1 MAANGSGLPPPGR
14 SMETKRAEALRV
26 DWAAA
31 AWAAVAVG
39 AALLGPWTRPGRE
52 ILAWPADATGW
63 RLVAGAGGTW
73 PIALAALAGAAAV
86 AVSALRWPARR
97 AGAAWV
103 GLGALGAAAALWVLL
118 HRGEPFGLGAVLAIL
133 AGLAVLGVGLSRAGL
148 LQTDAFLATGILWV
162 AAFVCAFILY
172 PLVTVLQAAV
182 VVEGRLTLDAFR
194 ETFAS
199 PGFLLVD
206 NPATPER
213 EWRLV
218 AWRTLAAFAACAAI
232 LWTGL
237 AARLGWAVTWSARL
251 RWTAAVGV
259 LAFVLNVLG
268 VGIGALR
275 NSVLL
280 ALVVGTLS
288 TAFGFGFALLGER
301 SRLPVRRWARPLTL
315 LPIITPPF
323 ILGLAM
329 IYLFGRRGFVTHTL
343 LGLSVNIVFGPFGV
357 AAAQVLA
364 FTPIAYL
371 VLTGVV
377 RALNVTLE
385 EAAETLGASR
395 WHVLRT
401 VIWPLTRPGI
411 ANAWLL
417 VVIESLA
424 DFGNPL
430 ILGGGVPF
438 LATEV
443 FYAVSGRFN
452 PHEASVYGVVLLA
465 MTLSIFLAQ
474 RYWVG
479 RRSYVTVTGKPTAAA
494 ERPLPPTFD
503 WAAAAIFCL
512 WAAVILA
519 LYGSILV
526 GSLVKLWGFD
536 NTVTLQ
542 NYRDL
547 SPTGWQVFRG
557 TIWLAAIAALP
568 SAGLGFLIGYLVTR
582 VRFPGRDALEFASML
597 SFAVPGTVMGIG
609 YILAFNEG
617 PLFLTG
623 TETILVLAFVFRN
636 MPVGIRS
643 GIAAV
648 HQIDVALEE
657 ASVTLRAG
665 AWTTLRRVVV
675 PLARLALVSGLVFG
689 FVRAMTAVS
698 QVIFLVSPSHNLV
711 TALILS
717 WVEYGTIGRGAALS
731 AVLVVTLVLVIGAL
745 YVFTARLEPEVGAA

>member
-1 MAANGSGLPPPGR
+1 MSSATLQRVEWAVGAWGALAA
-14 SMETKRAEALRV
+14 
-26 DWAAA
+26 
-31 AWAAVAVG
+31 G
-39 AALLGPWTRPGRE
+39 AALLGPWSRPGRE
-52 ILAWPADATGW
+52 ILVWPWEAAGW
-63 RLVAGAGGTW
+63 RLVAAPGGARS
-73 PIALAALAGAAAV
+73 LAIVALAGAAAV
-86 AVSALRWPARR
+86 IVAALRWPARR
-97 AGAAWV
+97 AGFAWV
-103 GLGALGAAAALWVLL
+103 GLGVAGSVVALWVLIA
-118 HRGEPFGLGAVLAIL
+118 RGHPFGLGAVLAIL
-133 AGLAVLGVGLSRAGL
+133 ACLAVLGVGLSRAGV
-148 LQTDAFLATGILWV
+148 LQTDAFLATAILWL

-172 PLVTVLQAAV
+172 PLATVLQAAV
-182 VVEGRLTLDAFR
+182 VVEGRLTLDPFR
-194 ETFAS
+194 QTFAS
-199 PGFLLVD
+199 PGFLLID

-218 AWRTLAAFAACAAI
+218 AWRTLAALVAAAAVFGS
-232 LWTGL
+232 GL
-237 AARLGWAVTWSARL
+237 GARVGWAGSWPARLGWTAGVT
-251 RWTAAVGV
+251 V

-288 TAFGFGFALLGER
+288 TAFGFAFALLGER

-329 IYLFGRRGFVTHTL
+329 IYLFGRRGFVTYDL
-343 LGLSVNIVFGPFGV
+343 LGLSVNIVFGPVGV
-357 AAAQVLA
+357 AAAQILA

-385 EAAETLGASR
+385 EAAEVLGASR

-401 VIWPLTRPGI
+401 VIWPLARPGI

-443 FYAVSGRFN
+443 FYAVIGRFN
-452 PHEASVYGVVLLA
+452 AHEAAVYGVVLLA
-465 MTLSIFLAQ
+465 MTFSVFLAQ

-479 RRSYVTVTGKPTAAA
+479 RRSYVTVTGKPTAASQ
-494 ERPLPPTFD
+494 RPLPAAFD
-503 WAAAAIFCL
+503 YAAAGVFCL

-557 TIWLAAIAALP
+557 TVLLAAIAAVP
-568 SAGLGFLIGYLVTR
+568 SAALGFLIGYLVTR

-623 TETILVLAFVFRN
+623 TETILILAFVFRN

-657 ASVTLRAG
+657 ASITLRAG

-675 PLARLALVSGLVFG
+675 PLARLALLSGLVFA

-698 QVIFLVSPSHNLV
+698 QVIFLVSPAHNLV

-731 AVLVVTLVLVIGAL
+731 AVLVVTLVLVIAAL
-745 YVFTARLEPEVGAA
+745 YLFTARLEPEQEVGAA

>member
-1 MAANGSGLPPPGR
+1 
-14 SMETKRAEALRV
+14 
-26 DWAAA
+26 
-31 AWAAVAVG
+31 
-39 AALLGPWTRPGRE
+39 
-52 ILAWPADATGW
+52 
-63 RLVAGAGGTW
+63 
-73 PIALAALAGAAAV
+73 
-86 AVSALRWPARR
+86 
-97 AGAAWV
+97 
-103 GLGALGAAAALWVLL
+103 
-118 HRGEPFGLGAVLAIL
+118 
-133 AGLAVLGVGLSRAGL
+133 
-148 LQTDAFLATGILWV
+148 
-162 AAFVCAFILY
+162 
-172 PLVTVLQAAV
+172 
-182 VVEGRLTLDAFR
+182 
-194 ETFAS
+194 
-199 PGFLLVD
+199 
-206 NPATPER
+206 
-213 EWRLV
+213 V
-218 AWRTLAAFAACAAI
+218 AWRTLAVTGAF
-232 LWTGL
+232 L
-237 AARLGWAVTWSARL
+237 AVSWARRWPGRL
-251 RWTAAVGV
+251 RWTAVVAVV
-259 LAFVLNVLG
+259 AFVLSVLA
-268 VGIGALR
+268 VSIGALR

-280 ALVVGTLS
+280 AVIVGTLA
-288 TAFGFGFALLGER
+288 TALGFAFALLGER

-329 IYLFGRRGFVTHTL
+329 IYLFGRRGYVTHDL
-343 LGLSVNIVFGPFGV
+343 LGLSVNVVFGPVGV

-377 RALNVTLE
+377 RALNATLE

-401 VIWPLTRPGI
+401 VVWPLARPGI

-465 MTLSIFLAQ
+465 MTLTVFVVQ

-479 RRSYVTVTGKPTAAA
+479 RRSYVTVTGKPTAVSQ
-494 ERPLPPTFD
+494 RPLPSTFD
-503 WAAAAIFCL
+503 YGAAAVFCL

-519 LYGSILV
+519 LYASILI

-547 SPTGWQVFRG
+547 SPTGWQVFWG
-557 TIWLAAIAALP
+557 TVRLAAIAALP
-568 SAGLGFLIGYLVTR
+568 SAALGFLIGYLVTR

-617 PLFLTG
+617 ALFLTG

-657 ASVTLRAG
+657 ASITLRAG

-675 PLARLALVSGLVFG
+675 PLARLALVSGLVFA

-698 QVIFLVSPSHNLV
+698 QVIFLVSPAHNLV

-731 AVLVVTLVLVIGAL
+731 AVLVMLLVAVIAAL
-745 YVFTARLEPEVGAA
+745 YLGVARLDPAREVSTV

>member
-1 MAANGSGLPPPGR
+1 MAAALFGPWSRPGR
-14 SMETKRAEALRV
+14 DVFAWPAEGAGWRLIGAAWPIGLAVAAAAAVVLVATLRWPPRRAGLAWVALGLV
-26 DWAAA
+26 GTAAA
-31 AWAAVAVG
+31 AWS
-39 AALLGPWTRPGRE
+39 LG
-52 ILAWPADATGW
+52 
-63 RLVAGAGGTW
+63 
-73 PIALAALAGAAAV
+73 
-86 AVSALRWPARR
+86 S
-97 AGAAWV
+97 
-103 GLGALGAAAALWVLL
+103 
-118 HRGEPFGLGAVLAIL
+118 RGQPFGAGAVLTIL
-133 AGLAVLGVGLSRAGL
+133 ACLAVLGIGLSRAGL
-148 LQTDAFLATGILWV
+148 LQTDAFLATAILWV
-162 AAFVCAFILY
+162 AIFVGAFILY
-172 PLVTVLQAAV
+172 PLVAVLQAAV
-182 VVEGRLTLDAFR
+182 VIEGRLSLEAFR

-199 PGFLLVD
+199 PGFLLVE

-213 EWRLV
+213 EWQLV
-218 AWRTLAAFAACAAI
+218 AWRTLVA
-232 LWTGL
+232 L
-237 AARLGWAVTWSARL
+237 AAGAAVTWSGLGARFGWALTWPARL
-251 RWTAAVGV
+251 RWTAIVGV
-259 LAFVLNVLG
+259 LALVFNVLG

-280 ALVVGTLS
+280 ALIVGTLA
-288 TAFGFGFALLGER
+288 TAFGFAFALLGER
-301 SRLPVRRWARPLTL
+301 SHLPVRRWARPLTL

-329 IYLFGRRGFVTHTL
+329 IYLFGRRGFVTYTL
-343 LGLSVNIVFGPFGV
+343 LGLSINIVFGPIGV

-385 EAAETLGASR
+385 EAAEVLGASR

-401 VIWPLTRPGI
+401 VIWPLARPGI

-465 MTLSIFLAQ
+465 MTLSVFLAQ

-479 RRSYVTVTGKPTAAA
+479 RRSYVTVTGKPTAASQ
-494 ERPLPPTFD
+494 RPLPLVFD
-503 WAAAAIFCL
+503 YAAAGVFCL

-547 SPTGWQVFRG
+547 SPTGWQVFWG
-557 TIWLAAIAALP
+557 TVRLAAIAAVP

-582 VRFPGRDALEFASML
+582 VRFPGRDALEFASIL

-657 ASVTLRAG
+657 ASITLRAG

-675 PLARLALVSGLVFG
+675 PLARLALVSGLVFA

-731 AVLVVTLVLVIGAL
+731 AVLVVTLVVAIAAL
-745 YVFTARLEPEVGAA
+745 YLGTARLGPEQEVGPA